1 MDLRDKLPWF
11 GRLAMLVFVLASMA
25 FLSAITAMRF
35 AVQGREVMMPD
46 LIGKKS
52 SEALAELQKLSLG
65 MRVDDRVYSSKPEDA
80 IVRQSPPG
88 GLQVKTGQRAHV
100 VLSMGPQKVT
110 IPNLI
115 QKSTRAA
122 HIELLR
128 GGMQVGELS
137 EVYLP
142 GYPTDTVVEQ
152 WPAPETTDATSPHVD
167 LLVSLGA
174 RPAAIVMPDL
184 LGLTLEEAQQRIAA
198 AGLKPGKISLVVVPS
213 GAHDSVT
220 DQTPARGS
228 RVAAGAAV
236 ELEVA
241 Q

>member
-1 MDLRDKLPWF
+1 MGLRDKLQWF
-11 GRLAMLVFVLASMA
+11 GRLAMLIFVLASVA

-35 AVQGREVMMPD
+35 AVQGREVVMPD

-52 SEALAELQKLSLG
+52 AEAQAALQRLSLD
-65 MRVDDRVYSSKPEDA
+65 MKVDDRVYSSKPEDA

-88 GLQVKTGQRAHV
+88 GLHVKTGQRAHV

-128 GGMQVGELS
+128 GGMQAGELS
-137 EVYLP
+137 GVYLA
-142 GYPTDTVVEQ
+142 GYPADTVVEQ
-152 WPAPETTDATSPHVD
+152 WPAPETADATSPHVD
-167 LLVSLGA
+167 LLVSLGT
-174 RPAAIVMPDL
+174 RPAALVMPDL
-184 LGLTLEEAQQRIAA
+184 LGLTLGEAQQRVAA
-198 AGLKPGKISLVVVPS
+198 AGLKAGKIALVVMPS
-213 GAHDSVT
+213 GTHDSVT
-220 DQTPARGS
+220 GQTPARGS
-228 RVAAGAAV
+228 RVEAGATV
-236 ELEVA
+236 DLQVA